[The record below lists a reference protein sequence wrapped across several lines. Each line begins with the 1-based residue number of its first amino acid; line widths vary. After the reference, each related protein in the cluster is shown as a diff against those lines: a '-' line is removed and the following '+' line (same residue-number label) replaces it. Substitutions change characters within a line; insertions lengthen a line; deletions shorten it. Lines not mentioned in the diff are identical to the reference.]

1 MKIREIKSRIRKECA
16 FLNPVLLGICAG
28 FAVLLGALF
37 TTSLAGRVPGFFL
50 PRTALPS
57 FLHILFQ
64 LISYAILGAVFATL
78 LKAPLCKRTLRLQK
92 KSALLLCTCI
102 LVLCYVWIPLVCK
115 ASSYFLGALLC
126 GVILTA
132 VAVLFFLSYRISV
145 ISAGFLILF
154 ALWMLYILYITL
166 SFLLFC

>member
-1 MKIREIKSRIRKECA
+1 MKIREIKSRLRKECA

-37 TTSLAGRVPGFFL
+37 TTSLVGRVPGFFL

-57 FLHILFQ
+57 FLHVLFQ
-64 LISYAILGAVFATL
+64 LISFAVLGAVFATL
-78 LKAPLCKRTLRLQK
+78 LCAPLCERTLRLQK
-92 KSALLLCTCI
+92 KSALLLCVCT
-102 LVLCYVWIPLVCK
+102 LVLGYVWIPLVYK

-126 GVILTA
+126 GVILIA
-132 VAVLFFLSYRISV
+132 LAVLFFLSHRISV
-145 ISAGFLILF
+145 ISAGLLVLF
-154 ALWMLYILYITL
+154 ALWTLYILYITL